1 MNCPV
6 CGHEMI
12 WTYIGSYP
20 VPCMWKCWA
29 CGYEGESS

>member
-12 WTYIGSYP
+12 WTYIGSQP